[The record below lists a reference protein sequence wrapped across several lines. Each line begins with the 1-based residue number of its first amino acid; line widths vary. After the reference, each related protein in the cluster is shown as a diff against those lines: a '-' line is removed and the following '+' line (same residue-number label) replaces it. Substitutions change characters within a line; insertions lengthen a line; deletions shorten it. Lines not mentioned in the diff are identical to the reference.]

1 MTINVSTYIV
11 LIVGVVF
18 SLLFTE
24 IVGIS
29 PSGLVVPGYLVL
41 IVNKPKAIILSLF
54 IALLTFFIVKFII
67 GKVTILYGKRKFTA
81 MVAIS
86 VVFAFLF
93 RILLPGDYA
102 TDIGLTTIGI
112 IVPGLMA
119 NTIERQGFLTTI
131 LSTSFL
137 VAMTFGTTLLIQRVM

>member
-1 MTINVSTYIV
+1 
-11 LIVGVVF
+11 
-18 SLLFTE
+18 
-24 IVGIS
+24 
-29 PSGLVVPGYLVL
+29 
-41 IVNKPKAIILSLF
+41 
-54 IALLTFFIVKFII
+54 
-67 GKVTILYGKRKFTA
+67 

-93 RILLPGDYA
+93 RVLLPGDYA